1 MITLRLPY
9 PVSADDSGAPVDV
22 GKIAM
27 TYVSAEAK
35 AYKAHV
41 GWIAKASGVKITS
54 NSISFA
60 YTLHPKLTVKGEA
73 SKVRL
78 DLSNCLKVVEDA
90 LNGIAYV
97 DDKQVIE
104 IHGKIGEPVKDGAIT
119 VTITPIVV
127 VAAQSELV

>member
-1 MITLRLPY
+1 
-9 PVSADDSGAPVDV
+9 
-22 GKIAM
+22 M

-35 AYKAHV
+35 AYKEHV
-41 GWIAKASGVKITS
+41 GWLAKASGVKITS
-54 NSISFA
+54 NLIILA

-78 DLSNCLKVVEDA
+78 DLSNCLKVMEDA

-104 IHGKIGEPVKDGAIT
+104 IHGKVGDPVKDGAIT
-119 VTITPIVV
+119 VTVTPIEPVQV
-127 VAAQSELV
+127 GLL